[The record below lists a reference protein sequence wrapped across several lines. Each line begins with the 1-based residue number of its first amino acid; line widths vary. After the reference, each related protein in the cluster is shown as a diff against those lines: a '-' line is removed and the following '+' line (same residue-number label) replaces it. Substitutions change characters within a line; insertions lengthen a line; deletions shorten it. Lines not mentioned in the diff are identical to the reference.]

1 MQGAFKDKNTLIKAI
16 AFGGHEITY
25 QSWYGIEDLEAA
37 LTRLNIGQY
46 YSQRSW
52 TCLLAGVGIFP
63 RQENLSVADEAN
75 RLAAQSDLDY
85 VDKFIAGC
93 SLNFQ
98 PHARVLV
105 SD

>member
-1 MQGAFKDKNTLIKAI
+1 MFGMASKIWKPPDPPLILASI
-16 AFGGHEITY
+16 IHN
-25 QSWYGIEDLEAA
+25 DLGPA
-37 LTRLNIGQY
+37 
-46 YSQRSW
+46 
-52 TCLLAGVGIFP
+52 CFPGVGIFP

-85 VDKFIAGC
+85 VEKFIAGC